1 MKIANVV
8 SVRDA
13 GPLAE
18 TNPQANKTAPISVP
32 RMSDALRRYPEISEE
47 ERQQLIQFLKHGAQE
62 DIVQATYVVGLE
74 PRLIAF
80 QRDHPEHFPRGLKA
94 WGPFAVL
101 VLVPLIAVIWHL
113 LQ

>member
-1 MKIANVV
+1 MKTANVV

-13 GPLAE
+13 GPLAGSNPS
-18 TNPQANKTAPISVP
+18 TPQAAPVSIS
-32 RMSDALRRYPEISEE
+32 RMSDALRRYPQISEE
-47 ERQQLIQFLKHGAQE
+47 ERRQLIQFLKHGAQE

-74 PRLIAF
+74 PRLIVF

-101 VLVPLIAVIWHL
+101 VLVPLLAVLWHL
-113 LQ
+113 LR